1 MTASRSPLLDLA
13 VAEPQG
19 PAGGAVEG
27 RGPDAGVA
35 AHYGRPL
42 PEQRALARGRALVD
56 LSHRAVLSVSG
67 PDRLSWLHTLGT
79 QHVETLPPGTSTEIL
94 FLDVQGRIEHA
105 AHLLEDGAAAWLVT
119 DREDGPGLAAW
130 LTSMRFSHDV
140 TLRDHTGA
148 VAVVGA
154 TAPVPGW
161 EDRTVWL
168 DPWPRVGAGGWA
180 YTADPDPAAHPGADW
195 SWREY
200 LVTRADLEAT
210 VRALGTGALAGWS
223 LAGTTAVEAL
233 RIEAGR
239 PRRAL
244 DVDDRA
250 IPHELDLLRTAVHL
264 EKGCYRGQET
274 VARVHN
280 LGRPP
285 RRLTRLFLDGSVHA
299 LPEHGAPVILRPAE
313 DTPEA
318 RAAARPV
325 GTVTAAAQ
333 HHEAG
338 AVALALLKRTVPV
351 DAELLVREDAPGED
365 GVAEGGWIAASQEP
379 LVSPDAGQ
387 VVGRPRGVGRLR

>member
-1 MTASRSPLLDLA
+1 M
-13 VAEPQG
+13 
-19 PAGGAVEG
+19 
-27 RGPDAGVA
+27 
-35 AHYGRPL
+35 
-42 PEQRALARGRALVD
+42 
-56 LSHRAVLSVSG
+56 
-67 PDRLSWLHTLGT
+67 
-79 QHVETLPPGTSTEIL
+79 
-94 FLDVQGRIEHA
+94 
-105 AHLLEDGAAAWLVT
+105 
-119 DREDGPGLAAW
+119 
-130 LTSMRFSHDV
+130 
-140 TLRDHTGA
+140 
-148 VAVVGA
+148 
-154 TAPVPGW
+154 
-161 EDRTVWL
+161 
-168 DPWPRVGAGGWA
+168 
-180 YTADPDPAAHPGADW
+180 
-195 SWREY
+195 
-200 LVTRADLEAT
+200 
-210 VRALGTGALAGWS
+210 
-223 LAGTTAVEAL
+223 
-233 RIEAGR
+233 
-239 PRRAL
+239 
-244 DVDDRA
+244 DDRA

-285 RRLTRLFLDGSVHA
+285 RRLTRLLLDGSVHA

-365 GVAEGGWIAASQEP
+365 GAAEGGWIAASQEP